1 MSNFA
6 LAVLAEMRDNASKAI
21 EYAERGGDRW
31 EQHGLIADA
40 VANRVRQVTELAKYA
55 FPEDE
60 KKDYPQVPWDELAR
74 ARDFYTHHYRDLDFE
89 RLRARLMVR
98 FGNCSISSLSL
109 IFRTSTRLQLAI
121 SQSMHLKPSGA
132 PR

>member
-6 LAVLAEMRDNASKAI
+6 LVVLAEMRDNASKAI

-31 EQHGLIADA
+31 EQDGLIADA

-89 RLRARLMVR
+89 RLRRTVDGPLRELLDILIELDLPDIEESSARD
-98 FGNCSISSLSL
+98 
-109 IFRTSTRLQLAI
+109 
-121 SQSMHLKPSGA
+121 
-132 PR
+132 

>member
-6 LAVLAEMRDNASKAI
+6 LAVLAEMLGNASKAV

-31 EQHGLIADA
+31 EQDGLIADA

-74 ARDFYTHHYRDLDFE
+74 ARDFYTHHYRDLDLE
-89 RLRARLMVR
+89 RLRGTVDGPLHELLDILIELDLPDIEEYSARD
-98 FGNCSISSLSL
+98 
-109 IFRTSTRLQLAI
+109 
-121 SQSMHLKPSGA
+121 
-132 PR
+132 

>member
-89 RLRARLMVR
+89 RLRGTVDGPLRKLLDILIELDLPDIDEASARD
-98 FGNCSISSLSL
+98 
-109 IFRTSTRLQLAI
+109 
-121 SQSMHLKPSGA
+121 
-132 PR
+132 